1 MRNHGLSQK
10 DVNDKLTRIIKK
22 DTNFNS
28 GKIFGSMC
36 TTPHSFSQK
45 IYSKYLEKN
54 IGDPGLILGTQKLEN
69 DSIRMIGSLLS
80 YPDAIGN
87 VVSGG
92 TEANIIALWTAR
104 NYSNTSNAEVIL
116 PSHSHH
122 SFDKAADILGLKLI
136 KIPSK
141 NGIMDVNH
149 IEKKITRNT
158 ILMIGV
164 AGNTPLGLID
174 PIDELSDLAIKFSI
188 PLHVDAS
195 FGGFI
200 IPFLRKSEYKIPEFD
215 FSLPGV
221 YSIVVDPH
229 KMGMAPIPSSC
240 ILFRNSKFLNSIS
253 SNVDYLSGGQK
264 PRKTLLGT
272 SPGASIISLWALM
285 NFLGKDGYSKIALRC
300 MKNTQYLYEKLNTI
314 SGINIIQKPVLNI
327 IGFKFRKIPN
337 QLLAKKIR
345 KQGWAISVFP
355 THIRLVIM
363 PHINRQHID
372 NFIDSLSR

>member
-1 MRNHGLSQK
+1 
-10 DVNDKLTRIIKK
+10 
-22 DTNFNS
+22 
-28 GKIFGSMC
+28 
-36 TTPHSFSQK
+36 
-45 IYSKYLEKN
+45 
-54 IGDPGLILGTQKLEN
+54 
-69 DSIRMIGSLLS
+69 
-80 YPDAIGN
+80 
-87 VVSGG
+87 
-92 TEANIIALWTAR
+92 
-104 NYSNTSNAEVIL
+104 L

-141 NGIMDVNH
+141 NGIMDVTQ

-158 ILMIGV
+158 ILLVGV

-174 PIDELSDLAIKFSI
+174 PINELSDLAIKFSI

-200 IPFLRKSEYKIPEFD
+200 IPFLRKSKYKLPEFD

-240 ILFRNSKFLNSIS
+240 ILFRNNKLLDCIS
-253 SNVDYLSGGQK
+253 NTVDYLSGGKK

-272 SPGASIISLWALM
+272 SPGASIISLWAMM
-285 NFLGKDGYSKIALRC
+285 NFLGQDGYSKIALRC
-300 MKNTQYLYEKLNTI
+300 MKNTQYLSQKLNTI
-314 SGINIIQKPVLNI
+314 SGINIVQKPVLNI
-327 IGFKFRKIPN
+327 IGFKSKRIST

-345 KQGWAISVFP
+345 KKGWAISVFP

-363 PHINRQHID
+363 PHVNRQSID
-372 NFIDSLSR
+372 DFVNSLR

>member
-1 MRNHGLSQK
+1 MRNHGLSK
-10 DVNDKLTRIIKK
+10 KTVNDKLIRILQK
-22 DTNFNS
+22 DSSFNS

-36 TTPHSFSQK
+36 TSPHSFSQK

-54 IGDPGLILGTQKLEN
+54 IGDPGLILGTQKLEH
-69 DSIRMIGSLLS
+69 DSIHMIGSLLS
-80 YPDAIGN
+80 HSNAIGN
-87 VVSGG
+87 VISGG
-92 TEANIIALWTAR
+92 TEANIIALWAAR
-104 NYSNTSNAEVIL
+104 NYSNISTAEVIL

-141 NGIMDVNH
+141 NGIMDVTR
-149 IEKKITRNT
+149 IEKKINRNT
-158 ILMIGV
+158 ILLVGV

-174 PIDELSDLAIKFSI
+174 PINELSDLATKFSI

-221 YSIVVDPH
+221 CSIVVDPH
-229 KMGMAPIPSSC
+229 KMGMVPIPSSC

-253 SNVDYLSGGQK
+253 SNVEYLSGGQK

-327 IGFKFRKIPN
+327 IGFNFRKIPN

-363 PHINRQHID
+363 PHISRQHID